1 MMQRTIITKHMEA
14 TIKFNLDEEYDQHI
28 YKIMNSAQD
37 LVLAI
42 SAFDQKLRAMHK
54 YEGIDDAYNYRE
66 ILRGILDEHNVN
78 HFI

>member
-1 MMQRTIITKHMEA
+1 
-14 TIKFNLDEEYDQHI
+14 
-28 YKIMNSAQD
+28 MNSAQD